1 MQISSRRFVAVSL
14 AILLTSPGSFAFS
27 SPLSDQAIREA
38 YFLGQRRDEKTARF
52 LAKYKQT
59 LAPPKTGPHIASVEL
74 LTPFARVILRSSQQ
88 TVGYSAQQAAEEY
101 RGKEETVAISV
112 EVLLTASYGP
122 IIAHPTGP
130 RSGSP
135 IGYTLR
141 SSDFWKDVQ
150 VQVMVDDKVLKPTHF
165 SGEPNYLC
173 GENGCDL
180 TGAVLRM
187 EFPAAAFA
195 SDGATV
201 QVSPPEGPEVFVDF
215 DLTELR

>member
-1 MQISSRRFVAVSL
+1 MPSPARPFIAVSL
-14 AILLTSPGSFAFS
+14 AMLLTSPASLAFS
-27 SPLSDQAIREA
+27 SPLSEEAIREA

-52 LAKYKQT
+52 LAQYKQH
-59 LAPPKTGPHIASVEL
+59 LAAPETGPHIASVEL
-74 LTPFARVILRSSQQ
+74 LTPFARVIVRSSQQ
-88 TVGYSAQQAAEEY
+88 TVGYSAQQAAEEN
-101 RGKEETVAISV
+101 RGKEESVAINI
-112 EVLLTASYGP
+112 EILLTPSYGP
-122 IIAHPTGP
+122 FIAHPTGT

-141 SSDFWKDVQ
+141 SSDFWKDIQ
-150 VQVMVDDKVLKPTHF
+150 VQVTVDDKILKPAHS

-201 QVSPPEGPEVFVDF
+201 HVSPPEGPEVFVDF
-215 DLTELR
+215 DLTALR